1 MHLPESGY
9 ALTTRPRLSDAR
21 EDGFIFAVI
30 FEGNRRPGARDDYV
44 GPVGTLR
51 PRLVAIEGF
60 IERFASLGRR
70 WPTHTLHREIHTGLG
85 AALEPDTVPLDGDV
99 FNSIIAPS
107 DGLSRWGCRISPLL
121 RLALTRP
128 APTDWCRSS
137 AITAC
142 SPSPGRPITSRP
154 DDHSK

>member
-9 ALTTRPRLSDAR
+9 ALTTKPRLSDAR

-107 DGLSRWGCRISPLL
+107 DGLSRWGWPNIPSAQAGIDTPGLHGLVQVIRNYSMF
-121 RLALTRP
+121 ALTW
-128 APTDWCRSS
+128 APYYFPPR
-137 AITAC
+137 
-142 SPSPGRPITSRP
+142 
-154 DDHSK
+154 